1 MTAPQGDPPRRG
13 DHGMRARVIDAGAR
27 LGRGLTRARVRL
39 RALLGLRREPRIVA
53 FRGYGSRHRVRVKGR
68 VEERPRRPMADEP
81 GSRWRVFRES
91 LRRVTA
97 PPVPG
102 AGLEV
107 DVGGRT
113 HRVECSVHGYFDA
126 WLEPRDPLED
136 DRPWHPVELR
146 IRGKAEVRAATRILT
161 PTPSARVAV
170 ISDIDDTVVP
180 TGATSFLKMLRTTFF
195 TDARA
200 RPPFPG
206 VGAFYRALRNGTGG
220 SEANPLVYV
229 SRGPWSL
236 YEVLA
241 EMLRRHAVPVGPVL
255 FLRKWGLSEEG
266 LDVARTRGH
275 KFGEIMTVLAS
286 FRDLPFILIGDSGQR
301 DPEIYTE
308 VVREHPGRV
317 AALYLRCIRPDAERR
332 RQLEQLAEEVAEAG
346 SELVPADDTIAM
358 AEHAA
363 ARGFIAPDAVD
374 DVRGNAAA
382 DESAQP
388 ATGPA
393 P

>member
-1 MTAPQGDPPRRG
+1 M
-13 DHGMRARVIDAGAR
+13 IDVGAR
-27 LGRGLTRARVRL
+27 IGRGITRGRVRL

-68 VEERPRRPMADEP
+68 VEERPRRPLTDEP
-81 GSRWRVFRES
+81 GSRWRVVRES
-91 LRRVTA
+91 WQRVTA
-97 PPVPG
+97 PPVPD

-107 DVGGRT
+107 DVGGRS
-113 HRVECSVHGYFDA
+113 HRVGCSVHGYFDA
-126 WLEPRDPLED
+126 WIEPATPLED

-146 IRGKAEVRAATRILT
+146 LEGDGEIRAATEILT
-161 PTPSARVAV
+161 PTPSARFAV

-180 TGATSFLKMLRTTFF
+180 TGATSFLRMLTTTFF

-200 RPPFPG
+200 RLPFPG

-241 EMLRRHAVPVGPVL
+241 EMLRRHAVPIGPVL

-275 KFGEIMTVLAS
+275 KFGEITTVLSS

-332 RQLEQLAEEVAEAG
+332 RQLERLGEEVARAG
-346 SELVPADDTIAM
+346 SELVAADHTATM

-374 DVRGNAAA
+374 RI
-382 DESAQP
+382 SARCRRSWR
-388 ATGPA
+388 
-393 P
+393 